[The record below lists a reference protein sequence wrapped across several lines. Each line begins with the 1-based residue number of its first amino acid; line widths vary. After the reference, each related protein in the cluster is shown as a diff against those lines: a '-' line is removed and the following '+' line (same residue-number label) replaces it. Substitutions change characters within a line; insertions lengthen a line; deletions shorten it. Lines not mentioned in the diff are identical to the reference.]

1 LGTRS
6 EGLVVGLL
14 SLRRSA
20 EWRHGDSVSK
30 CGSKK
35 ATRVPNGI
43 TDQSQNW
50 RATIG
55 PCVSP
60 KISHRQEPLRFQSTL
75 RASALEFP
83 AETGEPLYHLSHF
96 REYLQR
102 GGCAIVQP
110 SLRKL
115 RHLRGASECHCGNY
129 LYQQLKQVASHAAYA
144 TPY

>member
-1 LGTRS
+1 
-6 EGLVVGLL
+6 VGLL

-55 PCVSP
+55 DLAF
-60 KISHRQEPLRFQSTL
+60 RQKYHIGKSRFAFQSTL